1 MSFFRQINLIDPVTP
16 IQEEIMLFHDHA
28 LVLLI
33 GIFIFVVILGI
44 NLVFNKFSSRTILE
58 AQQLETIWTIIP
70 ALLLIWL
77 ALPSLRLLYLLDEQP
92 SDGLVLKRI
101 AHQWYWRYELPF
113 NNSSFDRYIV
123 PLKDLD
129 IGFFRLLEVDNR
141 VTVPFDVNTN
151 IITTSADVLHAFAIP
166 SIGLKI
172 DAVPGRLNSINVYI
186 NFPGVYYGQ
195 CSEICGANHS
205 FMPIVIESVF
215 FGGRLKRKIVNFFK
229 IYSRS
234 SKLIKLLAFKS
245 ENENSYF

>member
-1 MSFFRQINLIDPVTP
+1 MFLSFVNLRIFGQINLIDPATP

-33 GIFIFVVILGI
+33 GIFVFVVILGV
-44 NLVFNKFSSRTILE
+44 NLIFNKISSRTILE

-92 SDGLVLKRI
+92 SDGVVLKRT
-101 AHQWYWRYELPF
+101 AHQWYWSYELPLF
-113 NNSSFDRYIV
+113 SSSSFDRYMLPIA
-123 PLKDLD
+123 DT
-129 IGFFRLLEVDNR
+129 INENGMYRLLEVDNR
-141 VTVPFDVNTN
+141 VSVPFEVNTN

-172 DAVPGRLNSINVYI
+172 DAVPGRLNRINIFI

-205 FMPIVIESVF
+205 FIPIVIESFF
-215 FGGRLKRKIVNFFK
+215 FGGRL
-229 IYSRS
+229 
-234 SKLIKLLAFKS
+234 
-245 ENENSYF
+245 